1 MGGIVVDDEM
11 DVEFR
16 WHIGLDV
23 PQEGEELLLTMA
35 RLARS
40 KNRAIEHVEC
50 REQGCG
56 AVPFVVVS
64 DAFGEH
70 GLRTIER
77 LDLAFFIDAEDE
89 RLVGRIEIEADHIA
103 QLLDEEGIGREL
115 EAAGPV
121 RLQPEDLEDAMDRA
135 LGQARPLAM
144 VRTLQCLPV
153 LGLLACVLVRS
164 SPIASSSMVRG
175 RPLRNSS
182 YRPSRR
188 WVMNRLRHLPTV
200 CGPTPRS
207 AATALLLRSFSHAK
221 TMRARSVSADGRLR
235 ARTIDRRC
243 ARPSSLIN
251 SVLFG
256 RPLRIGSHFV
266 KIPGSDPI
274 LMSRTFGT
282 EH

>member
-1 MGGIVVDDEM
+1 
-11 DVEFR
+11 
-16 WHIGLDV
+16 
-23 PQEGEELLLTMA
+23 MA

-70 GLRTIER
+70 GLRTFER

-89 RLVGRIEIEADHIA
+89 RLGGRIEIEADHIA

-121 RLQPEDLEDAMDRA
+121 RLQPEDLEEAMDRA

-164 SPIASSSMVRG
+164 SPIASSSMVCG

-207 AATALLLRSFSHAK
+207 AATGCCALSHTPRRCALARSAPTAGFV
-221 TMRARSVSADGRLR
+221 RARSTEG
-235 ARTIDRRC
+235 ARVPRR
-243 ARPSSLIN
+243 
-251 SVLFG
+251 
-256 RPLRIGSHFV
+256 
-266 KIPGSDPI
+266 
-274 LMSRTFGT
+274 
-282 EH
+282 